1 MGLLHALF
9 ASLGSLRANPD
20 GPALADLYPVSRNGK
35 NAQGD
40 VTMKSTSKLFA
51 AAALFGV
58 MSLALPVCTQAQDH
72 SVEKGASEMYQ
83 GAKQDV
89 KDTAI
94 TTKVKAA
101 LDTDKMTSHQ
111 VIHVDTVNGVV
122 TLTGEVPSMTISQ
135 HAQEVAQSTSGVR
148 AVRNEL
154 QVRSAGM

>member
-1 MGLLHALF
+1 MI
-9 ASLGSLRANPD
+9 
-20 GPALADLYPVSRNGK
+20 
-35 NAQGD
+35 
-40 VTMKSTSKLFA
+40 MKSSKLFA

-58 MSLALPVCTQAQDH
+58 MSFALPICTRAQDN
-72 SVEKGASEMYQ
+72 SISKGASEMYH

-101 LDTDKMTSHQ
+101 LDTDKTTAHQ

-135 HAQEVAQSTSGVR
+135 RAQEVAQNTSGVK

-154 QVRSAGM
+154 QVKSAAMQ